1 LYLCVINIDALT
13 VYEINWPMKT
23 NKFDLDNIMAITEL
37 NSGLEVEQASSLT
50 AKFKWMQKEDET
62 LRELRKHLV
71 SLIEKYEDE
80 YWTDVDKITEEQVEK
95 SDRAEWLIEQ
105 HNLFIQKR
113 KEIIR
118 ASLKERNLKQK
129 DLAHILGRSVS
140 YLSEQLNGLRQLSYN
155 DLKILNRLFRI
166 PLKELFDI
174 YLEED
179 MRIRVTKVI
188 KEYPDANLELNKED
202 LISA

>member
-1 LYLCVINIDALT
+1 
-13 VYEINWPMKT
+13 MG
-23 NKFDLDNIMAITEL
+23 FDLDNIMAITEL
-37 NSGLEVEQASSLT
+37 NSDLEVEQASSLI
-50 AKFKWMQKEDET
+50 AKFKWMQKEDKT
-62 LRELRKHLV
+62 LRTLRKHLV

-80 YWTDVDKITEEQVEK
+80 HWTDLDNITEEQVEK
-95 SDRAEWLIEQ
+95 SDRAERLIEQ

-174 YLEED
+174 YLA
-179 MRIRVTKVI
+179 R
-188 KEYPDANLELNKED
+188 
-202 LISA
+202 

>member
-1 LYLCVINIDALT
+1 
-13 VYEINWPMKT
+13 MK
-23 NKFDLDNIMAITEL
+23 KSRFDLDNILAITEL
-37 NSGLEVEQASSLT
+37 KSELEVEQASSLI
-50 AKFKWMQKEDET
+50 AKFKWMQQEDET
-62 LRELRKHLV
+62 LRSLRKHLV
-71 SLIEKYEDE
+71 SLIAKYENQYWSDADE
-80 YWTDVDKITEEQVEK
+80 ITDEQVDK

-155 DLKILNRLFRI
+155 DLKILNRFFKI
-166 PLKELFDI
+166 PLEELFDL
-174 YLEED
+174 YMDED
-179 MRIRVTKVI
+179 MRIRVKEVI

-202 LISA
+202 LIYA

>member
-1 LYLCVINIDALT
+1 
-13 VYEINWPMKT
+13 MKT
-23 NKFDLDNIMAITEL
+23 IRFDLDNIMAITEL
-37 NSGLEVEQASSLT
+37 NSDLEVEQASSLI
-50 AKFKWMQKEDET
+50 AKFKWMQKEDKT
-62 LRELRKHLV
+62 LRTLRKHLV

-80 YWTDVDKITEEQVEK
+80 HWTDLDNITEEQVEK
-95 SDRAEWLIEQ
+95 SDRAERLIEQ

>member
-37 NSGLEVEQASSLT
+37 NSDLEVEQASSLT
-50 AKFKWMQKEDET
+50 AKFKWMQKEDKT
-62 LRELRKHLV
+62 LSALRKHLV

-80 YWTDVDKITEEQVEK
+80 HWTDVDKITEEQVEK

-155 DLKILNRLFRI
+155 DLKILNRFFKI
-166 PLKELFDI
+166 PLEELFDL
-174 YLEED
+174 YMEED
-179 MRIRVTKVI
+179 MRNRVKKVI

-202 LISA
+202 LIYA